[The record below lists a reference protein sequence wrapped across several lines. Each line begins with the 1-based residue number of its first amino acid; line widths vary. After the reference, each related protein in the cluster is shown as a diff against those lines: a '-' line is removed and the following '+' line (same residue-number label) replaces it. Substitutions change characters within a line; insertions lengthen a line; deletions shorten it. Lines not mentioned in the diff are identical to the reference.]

1 MGYFSPTRDGC
12 GRPRE
17 GRRKARRRWPRM
29 GMAAKGT
36 STGRVVRVKA
46 RVLVRSHLLIAPPLS
61 STTEAAYFLAPGRRR
76 RREMN
81 LSFSRLPFEHALR
94 YDPRGLKLWSEEA
107 LTAESMSRQ
116 APLVR
121 ASGEEVNGGPRAR
134 CALRCF
140 PPTPCF
146 GRNKK
151 RSPEVLLLFRV
162 KNSRFLAR
170 NTTKRCSPGWLR
182 G

>member
-1 MGYFSPTRDGC
+1 
-12 GRPRE
+12 
-17 GRRKARRRWPRM
+17 M

-121 ASGEEVNGGPRAR
+121 ASGEEVNGGPRR
-134 CALRCF
+134 ALRVAVLSSHTMF
-140 PPTPCF
+140 RPQQ
-146 GRNKK
+146 K